1 MSSQRN
7 MTVHERPTGQRSG
20 KGHGD
25 SGKHGGSLGSSLG
38 AKRANGKE
46 ILTTGEGAEQEFIY
60 TAQTVHRAFSSHFN
74 KHFGE
79 GGWYRRSTAHPR
91 FCMDQAGKD
100 YREEVLEGAAGPS
113 IPPGTSE
120 ARYRPFGRRRW
131 TESYSHPAS
140 TLAL

>member
-1 MSSQRN
+1 

-46 ILTTGEGAEQEFIY
+46 ILTIGEDTEKDCVY
-60 TAQTVHRAFSSHFN
+60 TAETVHRAFSGHFN

-79 GGWYRRSTAHPR
+79 GGEWYRRSTVHPL

-100 YREEVLEGAAGPS
+100 YREEVLEGAADPS
-113 IPPGTSE
+113 SLPKDLRGS
-120 ARYRPFGRRRW
+120 
-131 TESYSHPAS
+131 
-140 TLAL
+140 LQALRTKTVDGVLLTPSLYTGIVTDE